1 MSNFDA
7 MVLTNFIEDE
17 RLKLSGLI
25 FGEVWIRPS
34 DLKYDLDVDISLKD
48 GIYMEESFDEMV
60 ISLLYKDG
68 VLHLDDLSMTERS
81 LMAIEINGI
90 LPLNNYTLKNSIMLE
105 TNFTNLPIKFVH
117 RFIPNFFNVEGNA
130 SGILTMSG
138 ERDRTRYKY
147 EIDIEN
153 SIFDIIELGNVKEHR
168 LIRW

>member
-1 MSNFDA
+1 MMEFFKVIYHIMESLEGHFKMSNFDA
-7 MVLTNFIEDE
+7 MVLTNFIEDK

-68 VLHLDDLSMTERS
+68 VLHLDDFSMTERS

-90 LPLNNYTLKNSIMLE
+90 LPLNNYTLKKIVLCLKRTLQTYLSNFSTDLYQISLML
-105 TNFTNLPIKFVH
+105 
-117 RFIPNFFNVEGNA
+117 
-130 SGILTMSG
+130 
-138 ERDRTRYKY
+138 
-147 EIDIEN
+147 
-153 SIFDIIELGNVKEHR
+153 KEM
-168 LIRW
+168 LVVS

>member
-7 MVLTNFIEDE
+7 MVLTNFIEDK

-68 VLHLDDLSMTERS
+68 VLHLDDFSMTERS

-90 LPLNNYTLKNSIMLE
+90 LPFK
-105 TNFTNLPIKFVH
+105 
-117 RFIPNFFNVEGNA
+117 
-130 SGILTMSG
+130 
-138 ERDRTRYKY
+138 
-147 EIDIEN
+147 
-153 SIFDIIELGNVKEHR
+153 
-168 LIRW
+168 